1 MVLKS
6 NTVYLFPGLGSGNAT
21 AQLSMISSVPAQQGS
36 QQKEKEDTEFDMFAQ
51 SRNVT
56 YESSKTG

>member
-1 MVLKS
+1 MS
-6 NTVYLFPGLGSGNAT
+6 NQLYFSGLGSGNVT
-21 AQLSMISSVPAQQGS
+21 TQLSMLSSVSAQQGS
-36 QQKEKEDTEFDMFAQ
+36 QQKEKDDTEFDMFAQ